1 MISKGGPWCSRSQGR
16 RRCKSEATQA
26 SEPRFD
32 FFLKGSFVLQISRR
46 ETSPSVKVKLVNHI
60 QLGVWRMKND
70 ANIFWF
76 HGFVDTCVFF
86 VIVFL
91 FATGTSFKSKANT
104 NHRCAPSS
112 PTLTP
117 RLKTNWP
124 LRVQPYGGPYLRLYL
139 FSMYNLF
146 DSIDSVWVQPYG
158 WPNYLPFGV
167 FVFFN
172 IFIFIVWTI
181 WGAIP
186 WMLIMWLSLS
196 LRIIVIV
203 FAYVKTFILIMTVSL
218 SESIRNNQNKTNR

>member
-1 MISKGGPWCSRSQGR
+1 M
-16 RRCKSEATQA
+16 
-26 SEPRFD
+26 FN
-32 FFLKGSFVLQISRR
+32 FFLSKEVFFFKFQEERPRHQWRWSWWTTYSWESEEWWHSSTSFGSMDLWV
-46 ETSPSVKVKLVNHI
+46 
-60 QLGVWRMKND
+60 
-70 ANIFWF
+70 
-76 HGFVDTCVFF
+76 CVFF

-146 DSIDSVWVQPYG
+146 AIDSVWVQPYG
-158 WPNYLPFGV
+158 WPNYLPFEV

-203 FAYVKTFILIMTVSL
+203 FAYVKTFILIMTESL
-218 SESIRNNQNKTNR
+218 SESIRSNQNKNNWLFLWSL